1 MGSTRKMI
9 AIAFPGFPNND
20 TKVYTIEINTSDE
33 NTDIAV
39 LQIAGGG
46 GTFPIQVTP
55 EFFQVIHPYLP
66 FSYSIEINKNP
77 IPNNESITNFLVK
90 ISGTGPPTAS
100 LKASIELLSLF
111 GIGFLL
117 IGVIFK
123 PITDPLMRK
132 ATEKAEESDVME

>member
-1 MGSTRKMI
+1 MVSLLGNPGKAI
-9 AIAFPGFPNND
+9 AIIFL
-20 TKVYTIEINTSDE
+20 
-33 NTDIAV
+33 V

-55 EFFQVIHPYLP
+55 EFFQTIHPYLP
-66 FSYSIEINKNP
+66 FSYAIDALREAVGGPVPEILTQK
-77 IPNNESITNFLVK
+77 LV
-90 ISGTGPPTAS
+90 I
-100 LKASIELLSLF
+100 LSLF

-132 ATEKAEESDVME
+132 VTEKAEESDVME